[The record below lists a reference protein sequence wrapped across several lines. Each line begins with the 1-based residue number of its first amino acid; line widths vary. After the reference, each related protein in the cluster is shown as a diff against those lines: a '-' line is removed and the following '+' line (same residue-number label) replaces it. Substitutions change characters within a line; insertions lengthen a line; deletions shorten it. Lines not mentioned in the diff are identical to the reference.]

1 MNPVFLPKERAKKE
15 VFLCK
20 RISAFQI
27 NTNLGQNLKK
37 NRNSEIM
44 NKFNEAKMV
53 GKKVFLMD
61 LLSFIFAELFFVEKS
76 ISL

>member
-1 MNPVFLPKERAKKE
+1 MKSALIFTFNRNFNESCVFAKRESKKKKF
-15 VFLCK
+15 FLCK

-27 NTNLGQNLKK
+27 NTNLGQNLK

-53 GKKVFLMD
+53 GKKVF
-61 LLSFIFAELFFVEKS
+61 
-76 ISL
+76 